1 MGQRPPDFA
10 RQILRVEVDECYLG
24 GLEEGLP
31 GRLKTVRTASADD
44 ILFLRAARAW
54 LADQDPAYATLW
66 PGEPGFDYTLEVILT
81 RSGSIAHD
89 YNAHGLTE
97 DSEVHPQIPLR
108 NILEI

>member
-54 LADQDPAYATLW
+54 LADQDPAYATSLA
-66 PGEPGFDYTLEVILT
+66 G
-81 RSGSIAHD
+81 
-89 YNAHGLTE
+89 
-97 DSEVHPQIPLR
+97 
-108 NILEI
+108 